1 MDAVTGL
8 EDAERLRGE
17 LRSFLGVDA
26 DLVAPTTELISTV
39 REDGFARHLV
49 HLVTD
54 DDRMPVFLAVRDG
67 DGSFPAVVVFHQ
79 HAGQRH
85 FGKSEVFGM
94 AGDRFQAVR
103 TCARSVG
110 FRRLVP

>member
-39 REDGFARHLV
+39 REDGFARTWSISSPTTTGSPCSWPYV
-49 HLVTD
+49 MVTG
-54 DDRMPVFLAVRDG
+54 RSQRSWSSTSTPVNVTSVSRRCSAWPETGSRRFGPVLAQ
-67 DGSFPAVVVFHQ
+67 S
-79 HAGQRH
+79 
-85 FGKSEVFGM
+85 
-94 AGDRFQAVR
+94 
-103 TCARSVG
+103 G
-110 FRRLVP
+110 FV